1 MQVLTGT
8 LPFGKRSGWE
18 VVFKV
23 VEGTRPTKPEKA
35 SQLGLS
41 GKVWTLLEDCWQT
54 DRELRP
60 SVRGVLSRVKSAA
73 SSCGTLPSVGYV
85 AHQKEE
91 PDSDIHDY
99 GMLHPSSSRDVELT
113 VS

>member
-8 LPFGKRSGWE
+8 LPFGKRPGWE

-23 VEGTRPTKPEKA
+23 VEGTRPTKPENA

-41 GKVWTLLEDCWQT
+41 GKVWTLLEECWQT

-60 SVRGVLSRVKSAA
+60 SVRDVLGRVKSAA
-73 SSCGTLPSVGYV
+73 SSCGTLPSVGY
-85 AHQKEE
+85 AAQRPEE
-91 PDSDIHDY
+91 PDSDLHDY
-99 GMLHPSSSRDVELT
+99 CMSHPSSSRDVELT
-113 VS
+113 VL